1 MDLEVAWTIGH
12 RLLNK
17 WRYAPMLQLR
27 NALLLTYVL
36 GLRELGGVRSFE
48 EIIRRLV
55 YAWGTYLHLP
65 LI

>member
-1 MDLEVAWTIGH
+1 
-12 RLLNK
+12 
-17 WRYAPMLQLR
+17 MLQLR